1 MNSWTLNVI
10 MTKGFPVKV
19 YVNAANTQAYIFPL
33 FGRYFGLS
41 SDSNVIDFAT
51 DFLIGNCN
59 PVVITHANYVNSL
72 EDTAVIQLDTIHA
85 A

>member
-1 MNSWTLNVI
+1 MNGWTLNVI
-10 MTKGFPVKV
+10 ITKGFPVKV
-19 YVNAANTQAYIFPL
+19 YTNASMTQAYVFPL

-41 SDSNVIDFAT
+41 SDTNVLDFAT

-59 PVVITHANYVNSL
+59 PIPVTYANYTNSL
-72 EDTAVIQLDTIHA
+72 EDTAVIDIETIRA